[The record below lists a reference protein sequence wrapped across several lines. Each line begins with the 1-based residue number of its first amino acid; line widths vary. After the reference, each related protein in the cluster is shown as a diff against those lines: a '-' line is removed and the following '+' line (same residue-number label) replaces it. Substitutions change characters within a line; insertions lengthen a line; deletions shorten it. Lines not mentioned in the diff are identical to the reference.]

1 MVHITV
7 ATSIFYIKNLA
18 TANFKTQLFL
28 ALFNPSWQTHKQS
41 LFFSQQEDKSSDRD
55 SYPQKVIDTFSW
67 FFFHSKISLCQAM
80 HTKIINVYSLT
91 EAGSGVTVI
100 LFGNKCYRKDTG
112 IQNLLLI
119 TQLLYPLVAFCGWFA
134 NIHKRECLVFVL
146 ICTFYCLF
154 SFNVQYKF

>member
-1 MVHITV
+1 
-7 ATSIFYIKNLA
+7 
-18 TANFKTQLFL
+18 
-28 ALFNPSWQTHKQS
+28 
-41 LFFSQQEDKSSDRD
+41 
-55 SYPQKVIDTFSW
+55 
-67 FFFHSKISLCQAM
+67 M

-100 LFGNKCYRKDTG
+100 LFGNKYYRKDTG

-134 NIHKRECLVFVL
+134 NVHKRECLVFVL

>member
-91 EAGSGVTVI
+91 EAGSGVAVI
-100 LFGNKCYRKDTG
+100 SFGNKCYRKDTG

-134 NIHKRECLVFVL
+134 NIHKRVFSVCPYL
-146 ICTFYCLF
+146 HLLLPIFI
-154 SFNVQYKF
+154 